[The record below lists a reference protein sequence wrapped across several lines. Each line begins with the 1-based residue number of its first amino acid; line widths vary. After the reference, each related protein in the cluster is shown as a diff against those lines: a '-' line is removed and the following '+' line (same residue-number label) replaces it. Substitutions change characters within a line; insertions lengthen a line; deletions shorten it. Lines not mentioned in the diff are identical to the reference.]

1 MKKKESFNMKKSFQI
16 FKRDI
21 GRLSKNIVALIV
33 VIGVCII
40 PSLYAW
46 FNIAANKDPYG
57 NTANIKIAV
66 ANNDAGTEN
75 DMLGNL
81 DVGGQIVDTLKEND
95 SLGWV
100 FVSED
105 KAISGVKSGEYY
117 AAIVIPDNFS
127 ESMVSFLSGK
137 IEQPEFDYYLNEKKN
152 AIAPKITDTGA
163 NTIQQQVN
171 TEFVSAAAGTVA
183 DILNGSVSGIGTK
196 LDDVQNDISTKI
208 STVSD
213 NLKEYEKALDSFNKT
228 VDSSNKLIEKSK
240 KSMAIVKS
248 DANSGVNS
256 IKNGTD
262 SLTLVRNDIA
272 DFANDLGAGISKA
285 QNSLAKVNTK
295 SGINL
300 GKISS
305 KTESI
310 HGQFQE
316 MITSVE
322 SIIDKNNEMLTTLKE
337 INKKYPSDSL
347 TNLINELD
355 SQNSKYKT
363 ILQKLRTGSDSIN
376 DATTT
381 SVKAVESIS
390 KIIEKNTKD
399 IHSSKV
405 TVENGIMTGLN
416 TSLDTF
422 SNIQG
427 TLSGILKG
435 VGPATDNVVTLM
447 DQLENSLDS
456 AKKALSSTGSSIK
469 KVQERLD
476 KANVDI
482 SVVKTS
488 KIYEKLKD
496 MTNLDSDKVASFMS
510 SPVKLKT
517 ETFYSV
523 ENYGT
528 AMTPFY
534 TNLAIWVGGI
544 VLIAIFKMEVDKSE
558 KIKNFTP
565 TQAYFG
571 RWMLFILVGFVQ
583 ALIICLGDIFI
594 LKIKCQH
601 PVLFVVAGL
610 VAAFVYVNLI
620 YALSLTFKH
629 IGKAVSVILVI
640 LQIPGSAGTYPIEM
654 TPGFFQAIHPLLP
667 FTYGINAMREA
678 IAGTYGHYYVKNLVI
693 LLIYVPIALFI
704 GLVLRRLLLNLN
716 SLFDKKLEQTGLM
729 ICEEGGITRERVRL
743 LTTVKILAGEK
754 QFRDEINKK
763 VEQFEI
769 CYPKLIK
776 GGFFA
781 IVIIP
786 IVFLI
791 LMFSITSKMV
801 FLVLWIV
808 SIILIALY
816 LICVEFIHEN
826 LLNKQ
831 KMAEMT
837 GDELIEQLK
846 KRGRKNSKE
855 GDED

>member
-1 MKKKESFNMKKSFQI
+1 MKKSFQI

-322 SIIDKNNEMLTTLKE
+322 SIIDKNSEMLTTLKE

-363 ILQKLRTGSDSIN
+363 ILQKLGTGSDSIN

-482 SVVKTS
+482 SIVKTS
-488 KIYEKLKD
+488 KIYIKLKD

-601 PVLFVVAGL
+601 PALFVVAGL

>member
-1 MKKKESFNMKKSFQI
+1 
-16 FKRDI
+16 
-21 GRLSKNIVALIV
+21 
-33 VIGVCII
+33 
-40 PSLYAW
+40 
-46 FNIAANKDPYG
+46 
-57 NTANIKIAV
+57 
-66 ANNDAGTEN
+66 
-75 DMLGNL
+75 
-81 DVGGQIVDTLKEND
+81 
-95 SLGWV
+95 
-100 FVSED
+100 
-105 KAISGVKSGEYY
+105 
-117 AAIVIPDNFS
+117 
-127 ESMVSFLSGK
+127 
-137 IEQPEFDYYLNEKKN
+137 
-152 AIAPKITDTGA
+152 
-163 NTIQQQVN
+163 
-171 TEFVSAAAGTVA
+171 
-183 DILNGSVSGIGTK
+183 
-196 LDDVQNDISTKI
+196 
-208 STVSD
+208 
-213 NLKEYEKALDSFNKT
+213 
-228 VDSSNKLIEKSK
+228 
-240 KSMAIVKS
+240 
-248 DANSGVNS
+248 
-256 IKNGTD
+256 
-262 SLTLVRNDIA
+262 
-272 DFANDLGAGISKA
+272 
-285 QNSLAKVNTK
+285 
-295 SGINL
+295 
-300 GKISS
+300 
-305 KTESI
+305 
-310 HGQFQE
+310 
-316 MITSVE
+316 
-322 SIIDKNNEMLTTLKE
+322 
-337 INKKYPSDSL
+337 
-347 TNLINELD
+347 
-355 SQNSKYKT
+355 
-363 ILQKLRTGSDSIN
+363 
-376 DATTT
+376 
-381 SVKAVESIS
+381 
-390 KIIEKNTKD
+390 
-399 IHSSKV
+399 
-405 TVENGIMTGLN
+405 MTGLN

-422 SNIQG
+422 SSIQG

-456 AKKALSSTGSSIK
+456 AKKALNSTGSSIK

-729 ICEEGGITRERVRL
+729 ICEEGGITKERVRL

>member
-1 MKKKESFNMKKSFQI
+1 MKKSFQI

-208 STVSD
+208 NTVSD

-322 SIIDKNNEMLTTLKE
+322 SIIDKNSEMLITLKE

-399 IHSSKV
+399 IHSSKI

-488 KIYEKLKD
+488 KIYIKLKD

-729 ICEEGGITRERVRL
+729 ICEEEGITRERVRL

>member
-1 MKKKESFNMKKSFQI
+1 MKKSFQI

-322 SIIDKNNEMLTTLKE
+322 SIIDKNSEMLITFKE
-337 INKKYPSDSL
+337 
-347 TNLINELD
+347 
-355 SQNSKYKT
+355 
-363 ILQKLRTGSDSIN
+363 KLRTGSDSIN

-399 IHSSKV
+399 IHSSKI

-488 KIYEKLKD
+488 KIYIKLKD

-729 ICEEGGITRERVRL
+729 ICEEEGITRERVRL

>member
-1 MKKKESFNMKKSFQI
+1 MKKSFQI

-228 VDSSNKLIEKSK
+228 VDSSNRLIEKSK
-240 KSMAIVKS
+240 KSMATVKS

-322 SIIDKNNEMLTTLKE
+322 SIIDKNSEMLTTLKE

-729 ICEEGGITRERVRL
+729 ICEEEGITRERVRL

-763 VEQFEI
+763 VGQFEI

>member
-1 MKKKESFNMKKSFQI
+1 MKKSFQI

>member
-1 MKKKESFNMKKSFQI
+1 MKKSFQI

-46 FNIAANKDPYG
+46 FNIAASKDPYG

-322 SIIDKNNEMLTTLKE
+322 SIIDKNSEMLTTLKE

-399 IHSSKV
+399 IHSSKI

-488 KIYEKLKD
+488 KIYIKLKD

>member
-1 MKKKESFNMKKSFQI
+1 MKKSFQI

-488 KIYEKLKD
+488 KIYIKLKD

>member
-1 MKKKESFNMKKSFQI
+1 MKKSFQI

-322 SIIDKNNEMLTTLKE
+322 SIIDKNSEMLTTLKE

-399 IHSSKV
+399 IHSSKI

-416 TSLDTF
+416 TSLDIF

-601 PVLFVVAGL
+601 PILFVVAGL

-729 ICEEGGITRERVRL
+729 ICEEEGITRERVRL

-763 VEQFEI
+763 VGQFEI

>member
-196 LDDVQNDISTKI
+196 LDDVQNDILTKI

-228 VDSSNKLIEKSK
+228 VDSSNRLIEKSK
-240 KSMAIVKS
+240 KSMATVKS

-322 SIIDKNNEMLTTLKE
+322 SIIDKNSEMLTTLKE

-601 PVLFVVAGL
+601 PILFVVAGL

-763 VEQFEI
+763 VGQFEI

>member
-1 MKKKESFNMKKSFQI
+1 MKKSFQI

-322 SIIDKNNEMLTTLKE
+322 SIIDKNSEMLTTLKE

-363 ILQKLRTGSDSIN
+363 ILQKLGTGSDSIN

-544 VLIAIFKMEVDKSE
+544 VLIAIFKMEVDKSK

-654 TPGFFQAIHPLLP
+654 TPGFFQAIHPLLT
-667 FTYGINAMREA
+667 FTYVINAIREA
-678 IAGTYGHYYVKNLVI
+678 IAGTY
-693 LLIYVPIALFI
+693 
-704 GLVLRRLLLNLN
+704 
-716 SLFDKKLEQTGLM
+716 
-729 ICEEGGITRERVRL
+729 
-743 LTTVKILAGEK
+743 
-754 QFRDEINKK
+754 
-763 VEQFEI
+763 
-769 CYPKLIK
+769 
-776 GGFFA
+776 
-781 IVIIP
+781 
-786 IVFLI
+786 
-791 LMFSITSKMV
+791 
-801 FLVLWIV
+801 
-808 SIILIALY
+808 
-816 LICVEFIHEN
+816 
-826 LLNKQ
+826 
-831 KMAEMT
+831 
-837 GDELIEQLK
+837 
-846 KRGRKNSKE
+846 
-855 GDED
+855 

>member
-1 MKKKESFNMKKSFQI
+1 MKKSFQI

-322 SIIDKNNEMLTTLKE
+322 SIIDKNSEMLTTLKE

-399 IHSSKV
+399 IHSSKI

-763 VEQFEI
+763 VGQFEI

>member
-1 MKKKESFNMKKSFQI
+1 MKKSFQI

-196 LDDVQNDISTKI
+196 LDDVQNDILTKI

-228 VDSSNKLIEKSK
+228 VDSSNRLIEKSK
-240 KSMAIVKS
+240 KSMATVKS

-322 SIIDKNNEMLTTLKE
+322 SIIDKNSEMLTTLKE

-510 SPVKLKT
+510 SPVKLKI

-601 PVLFVVAGL
+601 PILFVVAGL

-763 VEQFEI
+763 VGQFEI

>member
-1 MKKKESFNMKKSFQI
+1 MKKSFQI

-171 TEFVSAAAGTVA
+171 TEFVSAVAGTVA

-322 SIIDKNNEMLTTLKE
+322 SIIDKNSEMLTTLKE

-363 ILQKLRTGSDSIN
+363 ILQKLGTGSDSIN

-544 VLIAIFKMEVDKSE
+544 VLIAIFKMEVDKSK

-729 ICEEGGITRERVRL
+729 ICEEEGITRERVRL

>member
-1 MKKKESFNMKKSFQI
+1 MKKSFQI

-322 SIIDKNNEMLTTLKE
+322 SIIDKNSEMLITLKE

-399 IHSSKV
+399 IYSSKV

-488 KIYEKLKD
+488 NIYKKLKD

-763 VEQFEI
+763 VGQFEI

>member
-1 MKKKESFNMKKSFQI
+1 MKKSFQI

-21 GRLSKNIVALIV
+21 GRLSKNVVALIV

-183 DILNGSVSGIGTK
+183 DILNGSVSEIGTK

-240 KSMAIVKS
+240 KSMATVKS

-272 DFANDLGAGISKA
+272 DFANDLGMGISKA

-322 SIIDKNNEMLTTLKE
+322 SIIDKNSEMLTTLKE

-347 TNLINELD
+347 TNLVNELE

-435 VGPATDNVVTLM
+435 VGPATDNIVTLM

-456 AKKALSSTGSSIK
+456 ARKALSSTGSSIK

-488 KIYEKLKD
+488 KIYIKLKD

-601 PVLFVVAGL
+601 PILFVVAGL

>member
-1 MKKKESFNMKKSFQI
+1 MKKSFQI

-228 VDSSNKLIEKSK
+228 VDSSNRLIEKSK
-240 KSMAIVKS
+240 KSMATVKS

-322 SIIDKNNEMLTTLKE
+322 SIIDKNSEMLTTLKE

-488 KIYEKLKD
+488 KIYEKIKD

-601 PVLFVVAGL
+601 PILFVVAGL

-693 LLIYVPIALFI
+693 LLIYVPITLFI

-729 ICEEGGITRERVRL
+729 ICEEEGITRERVRL

-763 VEQFEI
+763 VGQFEI

>member
-1 MKKKESFNMKKSFQI
+1 MKKSFQI

-322 SIIDKNNEMLTTLKE
+322 SIIDKNSEMLITLKE

-399 IHSSKV
+399 IHSSKI

-488 KIYEKLKD
+488 KIYIKLKD

-729 ICEEGGITRERVRL
+729 ICEEEGITRERVRL

-763 VEQFEI
+763 VGQFEI

>member
-1 MKKKESFNMKKSFQI
+1 MKKSFQI

-322 SIIDKNNEMLTTLKE
+322 SIIDKNSEMLTTLKE

-544 VLIAIFKMEVDKSE
+544 VLIAIFKMEVDKSK

-729 ICEEGGITRERVRL
+729 ICEEEGITRERVRL

>member
-322 SIIDKNNEMLTTLKE
+322 SIIDKNSEMLTTLKE

>member
-1 MKKKESFNMKKSFQI
+1 MKKSFQI

-322 SIIDKNNEMLTTLKE
+322 SIIDKNSEMLTTLKE

-704 GLVLRRLLLNLN
+704 GLILRRLLLNLN

-743 LTTVKILAGEK
+743 LTTVKILAGESS
-754 QFRDEINKK
+754 
-763 VEQFEI
+763 
-769 CYPKLIK
+769 L
-776 GGFFA
+776 
-781 IVIIP
+781 
-786 IVFLI
+786 
-791 LMFSITSKMV
+791 
-801 FLVLWIV
+801 
-808 SIILIALY
+808 
-816 LICVEFIHEN
+816 
-826 LLNKQ
+826 
-831 KMAEMT
+831 EM
-837 GDELIEQLK
+837 
-846 KRGRKNSKE
+846 R
-855 GDED
+855 

>member
-1 MKKKESFNMKKSFQI
+1 MKKSFQI

-228 VDSSNKLIEKSK
+228 VDSSNRLIEKSK
-240 KSMAIVKS
+240 KSMATVKS

-310 HGQFQE
+310 HGQIQE

-322 SIIDKNNEMLTTLKE
+322 SIIDKNSEMLTTLKE

-601 PVLFVVAGL
+601 PILFVVAGL

-693 LLIYVPIALFI
+693 LLIYVPITLFI

-729 ICEEGGITRERVRL
+729 ICEEEGITRERVRL

-763 VEQFEI
+763 VGQFEI

>member
-1 MKKKESFNMKKSFQI
+1 MKKSFQI

-196 LDDVQNDISTKI
+196 LDDVQNDILTKI

-228 VDSSNKLIEKSK
+228 VDSSNRLIEKSK
-240 KSMAIVKS
+240 KSMATVKS

-322 SIIDKNNEMLTTLKE
+322 SIIDKNSEMLTTLKE

-601 PVLFVVAGL
+601 PILFVVAGL

-693 LLIYVPIALFI
+693 LLIYVPITLFI

-729 ICEEGGITRERVRL
+729 ICEEEGITRERVRL

-763 VEQFEI
+763 VGQFEI

>member
-1 MKKKESFNMKKSFQI
+1 MKKSFQI

-322 SIIDKNNEMLTTLKE
+322 SIIDKNSEMLITLKE

-381 SVKAVESIS
+381 SVKAIESIS

-399 IHSSKV
+399 IHSSKI

-729 ICEEGGITRERVRL
+729 ICEEEGITRERVRL

>member
-1 MKKKESFNMKKSFQI
+1 MKKSFQI

-228 VDSSNKLIEKSK
+228 VDSSNRLIEKSK
-240 KSMAIVKS
+240 KSMATVKS

-322 SIIDKNNEMLTTLKE
+322 SIIDKNSEMLTTLKE

-601 PVLFVVAGL
+601 PILFVVAGL

-693 LLIYVPIALFI
+693 LLIYVPITLFI

-729 ICEEGGITRERVRL
+729 ICEEEGITRERVRL

-763 VEQFEI
+763 VGQFEI

>member
-1 MKKKESFNMKKSFQI
+1 MKKSFQI

-272 DFANDLGAGISKA
+272 DFTNDLGAGISKA

-322 SIIDKNNEMLTTLKE
+322 SIIDKNSEMLITLKE

-399 IHSSKV
+399 IYSSKV

-517 ETFYSV
+517 ETLYSV

-763 VEQFEI
+763 VGQFEI

>member
-1 MKKKESFNMKKSFQI
+1 MKKSFQI

-322 SIIDKNNEMLTTLKE
+322 SIIDKNSEMLTTLKE

-363 ILQKLRTGSDSIN
+363 ILQKLGTGSDSIN

-544 VLIAIFKMEVDKSE
+544 VLIAIFKMEVDKSK

-763 VEQFEI
+763 VGQFEI

>member
-1 MKKKESFNMKKSFQI
+1 MKKSFQI

-208 STVSD
+208 NTVSD

-322 SIIDKNNEMLTTLKE
+322 SIIDKNSEMLTTLKE

-363 ILQKLRTGSDSIN
+363 ILQKLGTGSDSIN

-544 VLIAIFKMEVDKSE
+544 VLIAIFKMEVDKSK

-729 ICEEGGITRERVRL
+729 ICEEEGITRERVRL

>member
-1 MKKKESFNMKKSFQI
+1 MKKSFQI

-399 IHSSKV
+399 IHSSKI

-482 SVVKTS
+482 SLVKTS

>member
-1 MKKKESFNMKKSFQI
+1 MKKSFQI

-322 SIIDKNNEMLTTLKE
+322 SIIDKNSEMLITLKE

-399 IHSSKV
+399 IHSSKI

-763 VEQFEI
+763 VGQFEI

>member
-1 MKKKESFNMKKSFQI
+1 MKKSFQI

-322 SIIDKNNEMLTTLKE
+322 SIIDKNSEMLTTLKE

-399 IHSSKV
+399 IHSSKI

-571 RWMLFILVGFVQ
+571 RWMLFILVGFMQ

-729 ICEEGGITRERVRL
+729 ICEEEGITRERVRL

>member
-1 MKKKESFNMKKSFQI
+1 MKKSFQI

-57 NTANIKIAV
+57 NTDNIKIAV

-228 VDSSNKLIEKSK
+228 VDTSNKLIEKSK
-240 KSMAIVKS
+240 KSMATVKS

-272 DFANDLGAGISKA
+272 DFANDLGTGISKA

-322 SIIDKNNEMLTTLKE
+322 SIIDKNSEMLTTLKE

-435 VGPATDNVVTLM
+435 VGPATDNIVTLM

-488 KIYEKLKD
+488 NIYKKLKD

-729 ICEEGGITRERVRL
+729 ICEEEGITRERVRL

>member
-1 MKKKESFNMKKSFQI
+1 MKKSFQI

-228 VDSSNKLIEKSK
+228 VDSSNRLIEKSK
-240 KSMAIVKS
+240 KSMATVKS

-322 SIIDKNNEMLTTLKE
+322 SIIDKNSEMLTTLKE

-763 VEQFEI
+763 VGQFEI

>member
-1 MKKKESFNMKKSFQI
+1 MKKSFQI

-117 AAIVIPDNFS
+117 ATIVIPDNFS

-183 DILNGSVSGIGTK
+183 DILNGSVSEIGTK

-322 SIIDKNNEMLTTLKE
+322 SIIDKNSEMLTTLKE

-399 IHSSKV
+399 IHSSKI

-571 RWMLFILVGFVQ
+571 RWMLFILVGFMQ

-769 CYPKLIK
+769 CYPKIIK

>member
-1 MKKKESFNMKKSFQI
+1 MKKSFQI

-240 KSMAIVKS
+240 KSMATVKS

-272 DFANDLGAGISKA
+272 DFANDLGTEISKA

-322 SIIDKNNEMLTTLKE
+322 SIIDKNSEMLTTLKE

-363 ILQKLRTGSDSIN
+363 ILQKLGTGSDSIN

-729 ICEEGGITRERVRL
+729 ICEEEGITRERVRL

>member
-1 MKKKESFNMKKSFQI
+1 MKKSFQI

-21 GRLSKNIVALIV
+21 GRLSKNVVALIV

-95 SLGWV
+95 SLGWA

-127 ESMVSFLSGK
+127 DSMVSFLSGK

-228 VDSSNKLIEKSK
+228 VDTSNKLIEKSK
-240 KSMAIVKS
+240 KSMATVKS

-272 DFANDLGAGISKA
+272 DFANDLGTGISKA

-322 SIIDKNNEMLTTLKE
+322 SIIDKNSEMLTTLKE

-435 VGPATDNVVTLM
+435 VGPATDNIVTLM

-488 KIYEKLKD
+488 KIYIKLKD

-640 LQIPGSAGTYPIEM
+640 LQIPGSAGTY
-654 TPGFFQAIHPLLP
+654 
-667 FTYGINAMREA
+667 
-678 IAGTYGHYYVKNLVI
+678 GHYYVKNLVI

-704 GLVLRRLLLNLN
+704 GLILRRLLLNLN

-729 ICEEGGITRERVRL
+729 ICEEEGITRERVRL

-846 KRGRKNSKE
+846 KHGRKNSKE

>member
-1 MKKKESFNMKKSFQI
+1 M
-16 FKRDI
+16 
-21 GRLSKNIVALIV
+21 
-33 VIGVCII
+33 CII

-322 SIIDKNNEMLTTLKE
+322 SIIDKNSEMLTTLKE

-363 ILQKLRTGSDSIN
+363 ILQKLGTGSDSIN

-544 VLIAIFKMEVDKSE
+544 VLIAIFKMEVDKSK

-729 ICEEGGITRERVRL
+729 ICEEEGITRERVRL

>member
-1 MKKKESFNMKKSFQI
+1 MKKSFQI

-137 IEQPEFDYYLNEKKN
+137 IEQPEFDYYINEKKN

-228 VDSSNKLIEKSK
+228 VDSSNRLIEKSK
-240 KSMAIVKS
+240 KSMATVKS

-322 SIIDKNNEMLTTLKE
+322 SIIDKNSEMLTTLKE

-601 PVLFVVAGL
+601 PILFVVAGL

-693 LLIYVPIALFI
+693 LLIYVPITLFI

-729 ICEEGGITRERVRL
+729 ICEEEGITRERVRL

-763 VEQFEI
+763 VGQFEI